1 MMVYRKVQFSI
12 LFKIHLDLL
21 WVGTEAGLGR
31 FDGIN
36 VKTYNLSDGL
46 SGNNIG
52 DLFIDKFGGL
62 WIGSDNGISILF
74 ENEIKNYTTKNG
86 LPDDFI
92 NSIVEDDEGSIWVA
106 TRYGGACRFRGT
118 EIQIFNEKSGFPSNQ
133 LTKVYKD
140 SKG

>member
-1 MMVYRKVQFSI
+1 MFLKLKNIAAVWIILLSSSYYFSQTLNFQHYSTDDGLPQSTIFDIVQDSLGFI
-12 LFKIHLDLL
+12 

-52 DLFIDKFGGL
+52 DLFIDRYGGL

-92 NSIVEDDEGSIWVA
+92 NSIVEDNEGSMGC
-106 TRYGGACRFRGT
+106 Y
-118 EIQIFNEKSGFPSNQ
+118 
-133 LTKVYKD
+133 
-140 SKG
+140 